1 MYEEGDELWG
11 GTATG
16 GPSFAQDSSS
26 FPYADGCTIPLSY
39 HHIGQLSP
47 HSKIFVFSLTFFPSY
62 TWFVAHTWPP
72 PSYFTA
78 VQGSNCLWHTFAWD
92 AFISICHWCLSL
104 PLSIQP
110 SLDLAHITTPLY
122 PFCQIPISLLADPLC
137 SVSQGSYAWLC
148 FFIPSLLPSP
158 FLTKC
163 FLKCIFFTYLPFF
176 QKFADF

>member
-1 MYEEGDELWG
+1 
-11 GTATG
+11 
-16 GPSFAQDSSS
+16 
-26 FPYADGCTIPLSY
+26 
-39 HHIGQLSP
+39 
-47 HSKIFVFSLTFFPSY
+47 
-62 TWFVAHTWPP
+62 
-72 PSYFTA
+72 
-78 VQGSNCLWHTFAWD
+78 
-92 AFISICHWCLSL
+92 LSL

-176 QKFADF
+176 SKICRFLKLSWGNLTYLSNYIKYAIKIFILRECLILKSSLEGWAWWFTPIIPATQEAGIRNLVPGQAWQKVSKTPSQPIRQV